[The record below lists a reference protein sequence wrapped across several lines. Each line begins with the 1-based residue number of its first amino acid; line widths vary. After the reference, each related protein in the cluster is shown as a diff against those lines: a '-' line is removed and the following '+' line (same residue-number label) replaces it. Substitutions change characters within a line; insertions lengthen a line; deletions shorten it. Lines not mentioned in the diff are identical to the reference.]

1 MGGKFRIAI
10 DEKPGEDNKTIGQK
24 RPSISLWRGMP
35 LGIRSP
41 PVTVE
46 RAAEKE
52 EGALRKKTVA
62 RAAGA
67 VSLILTALSTA
78 PAQAQESVYTD
89 LDLDACVSISPSPE
103 EEPGGF
109 ASLRCKGYQS
119 APVYFKEFDLRQSV
133 YYGPVS
139 KKIIDEAGETF
150 SAFNHVGKKIEW
162 RLDADGR
169 PTATILRW
177 FIENTNPDTGAVDKA
192 LNGQVLVISK
202 VASEDDPM
210 GCVAGYVDVLANP
223 EPNLL
228 ARKVADEIAPGFA
241 CGVDRPVYYGQ
252 RGEKAGEPSYS
263 FPEP

>member
-10 DEKPGEDNKTIGQK
+10 DEKAGEDNKTIGQK
-24 RPSISLWRGMP
+24 RPSISLWRASS

-52 EGALRKKTVA
+52 EGALTRKTVA

-67 VSLILTALSTA
+67 VSLILTACSTA
-78 PAQAQESVYTD
+78 PARAQESVYTD
-89 LDLDACVSISPSPE
+89 LDLDTCVSINSSSE

-109 ASLRCKGYQS
+109 ASLRCKGYQG

-169 PTATILRW
+169 PAATILRW

-210 GCVAGYVDVLANP
+210 GCVAGYVDALANP

-241 CGVDRPVYYGQ
+241 CGVDRPVYHGQ